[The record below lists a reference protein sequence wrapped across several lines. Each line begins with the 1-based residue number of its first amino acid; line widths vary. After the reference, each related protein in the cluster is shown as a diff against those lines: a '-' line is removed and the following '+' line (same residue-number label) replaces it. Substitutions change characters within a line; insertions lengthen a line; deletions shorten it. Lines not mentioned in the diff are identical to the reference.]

1 MKIKTITSMML
12 SLFIVSCAQLVEEKN
27 EIKLYVFDCG
37 TIEVSDI
44 SVFSPGFDK
53 GVAKTLKNTCYLID
67 HPKGKLIWDTGLA
80 DGLINKKDGMTNGVF
95 HLSVQKTLASQLK
108 EINIDPNSIDYI
120 ALSHFHFDHSGNAN
134 LFKNAKLLIQKEEFA
149 AIYSKDPT
157 KFHFD
162 PNSYSKINKEAAVVL
177 DGDFKVFGDDSVVI
191 LKTVGHTPGHQ
202 ALKLELA
209 SEGPVVLSGDLY
221 HFEKNRKF
229 RRVPSFN
236 YNVGSSKKSM
246 EKIEDLLVKENA
258 TLWIQHD
265 PKQFKKFKFSP
276 SFYQ

>member
-1 MKIKTITSMML
+1 MKLKTITSMML
-12 SLFIVSCAQLVEEKN
+12 TLLLMSCAQVSETKN
-27 EIKLYVFDCG
+27 TVKLYVFDCG

-44 SVFSPGFDK
+44 SVFSPGHDK

-67 HPKGKLIWDTGLA
+67 HPMGKLIWDTGLA
-80 DGLINKKDGMTNGVF
+80 DALINKKDGMTNGVF

-108 EINIDPNSIDYI
+108 AINIDPKSIDYM

-134 LFKNAKLLIQKEEFA
+134 LFENAKLLIQKEEFA

-157 KFHFD
+157 KYHFD
-162 PNSYSKINKEAAVVL
+162 PKSYSKIKKDRAVIL
-177 DGDFKVFGDDSVVI
+177 NGNYNVFGDDSVMI
-191 LKTVGHTPGHQ
+191 LKTIGHTPGHQ
-202 ALKLELA
+202 SLKLKLKTL
-209 SEGPVVLSGDLY
+209 GTIVLSGDLY

-236 YNVGSSKKSM
+236 YNAKSSKESM
-246 EKIEDLLVKENA
+246 QEIEYLLIKENA

-265 PKQFKKFKFSP
+265 PKQFAKFKFSP
-276 SFYQ
+276 SFYR